1 MEPDDL
7 TLIEKVVQENHEL
20 KQLMQEHNDYEKR
33 IEEFNRK
40 SYLSSEEAFE
50 RKRLQKLKLA
60 GRDRIERILSEYRM
74 RNS

>member
-74 RNS
+74 RDS